1 MGIQKIIMSRPS
13 LAMKFMST
21 APSSLHVRSGHK
33 HAMTTLKEAVSR
45 TTAYPQFLEECGVE
59 LPANPSFEDFEQLP
73 VIDKKSYVERFR
85 LLERVLDG
93 RLDTGYTL
101 ETSSGHSGAVHYWP
115 RTAEEDE
122 IFPTY
127 MEFAFRQ
134 FYGIGQKTTLVIISL
149 ALGTWTSGEKM
160 SQALRQIAATGRY
173 RMTVVSPGT
182 DVEEILRIVQEIS
195 PSYDQTV
202 LVGYPPFVKHV
213 LDQGEALG
221 MDWKDYRMR
230 LGLGGEGYSEEW
242 RSFMSERIGVDPDR
256 DLLAVSGGYGAADL
270 GMSVGREYPLTVLI
284 RRLASRDRGLA
295 AALFSH
301 GVPNLLQYSP
311 TRMYVEEIGGELVFT
326 ARAGIPLVRYNIHD
340 SGGVLAFDHVMEML
354 SDFGYEPAQ
363 LLSSIGYSTKH
374 VWRLP
379 FFYCYGRSDGTVSV
393 CGALVYPEHVS
404 AALSLAKDTAVLGY
418 KSEVATDDSFGQE
431 FHVHLEMRG
440 DVVEADIPTMARA
453 YRSVLFDGLQAVN
466 PEYADASKRRARG
479 VVPIVHIHRVGEG
492 PFAADVGTI
501 KHRYTT

>member
-1 MGIQKIIMSRPS
+1 MGVQKFVMSNPG
-13 LAMKFMST
+13 LAMKFMSK
-21 APSSLHVRSGHK
+21 APSSLHVRSGQK
-33 HAMTTLKEAVSR
+33 HAVATLGDALHR
-45 TTAYPQFLEECGVE
+45 TTAYPRFLEEQGVT
-59 LPANPSFEDFEQLP
+59 LPSKPAFEDFEQLP
-73 VIDKKSYVERFR
+73 LIDKRSYVGRFP
-85 LLERVLDG
+85 LLDRVLDG
-93 RLDTGYTL
+93 RLDAGYTL
-101 ETSSGHSGAVHYWP
+101 ETSSGHSGDVHYWP

-122 IFPTY
+122 MFPTY

-134 FYGIGQKTTLVIISL
+134 FYGIGENSTLIIISL

-160 SQALRQIAATGRY
+160 SQALRQIAAGGRY

-195 PSYDQTV
+195 PHYERTV

-213 LDQGEALG
+213 LDEGEARG

-242 RSFMSERIGVDPDR
+242 RTFMSERIGVDPDR

-284 RRLASRDRGLA
+284 RRLASKDRGLA
-295 AALFSH
+295 AALFSR

-311 TRMYVEEIGGELVFT
+311 TRMYVEEVDGELVFT

-354 SDFGYEPAQ
+354 GDFGYEPAQ
-363 LLSSIGYSTKH
+363 LLSNIGYSPEH

-393 CGALVYPEHVS
+393 CGALVYPEHLS
-404 AALSLAKDTAVLGY
+404 AALSLARDTAVLGF
-418 KSEVATDDSFGQE
+418 KAEVVTDPGFGQG
-431 FHVHLEMRG
+431 FHIHLEMRG
-440 DVVEADIPTMARA
+440 EITDADGELLART
-453 YRSVLFDGLQAVN
+453 YQTSLFEGLQTVN

-479 VVPIVHIHRVGEG
+479 VVPIVHVHRAGAG

>member
-1 MGIQKIIMSRPS
+1 MGIQKVIMSNPS

-21 APSSLHVRSGHK
+21 APSSFHVRSGHR
-33 HAMTTLKEAVSR
+33 HAVATLNEAVSR
-45 TTAYPQFLEECGVE
+45 TVAYPRVLEEHGVD

-73 VIDKKSYVERFR
+73 IIDKKTYVERFG

-93 RLDTGYTL
+93 RLATGYTL
-101 ETSSGHSGAVHYWP
+101 ETSSGHSGAAHYWP
-115 RTAEEDE
+115 RTADEDE

-134 FYGIGQKTTLVIISL
+134 FYGIAEKATLIIISL

-160 SQALRQIAATGRY
+160 SQALRQIAASGRY

-182 DVEEILRIVQEIS
+182 DSDEILRIVQEIS

-213 LDQGEALG
+213 LDEGEARG

-284 RRLASRDRGLA
+284 RRLASRDRRLA

-311 TRMYVEEIGGELVFT
+311 TRMYVEEVGGELVFT

-340 SGGVLAFDHVMEML
+340 SGGVLGFDHVMEML
-354 SDFGYEPAQ
+354 GDFGYEPAQ
-363 LLSSIGYSTKH
+363 LLSSIGYSPEH

-404 AALSLAKDTAVLGY
+404 AALSLAKDTAVLGH
-418 KSEVATDDSFGQE
+418 KSEVVTEADFGQK
-431 FHVHLEMRG
+431 FHIHLEMR
-440 DVVEADIPTMARA
+440 ADFSDADSASMTRA
-453 YRSVLFDGLQAVN
+453 YQDSLFQGLQAVN

-479 VVPIVHIHRVGEG
+479 VVPVVHVHRVGCG
-492 PFAADVGTI
+492 PFAEDVGTI

>member
-1 MGIQKIIMSRPS
+1 MGVQKMIMSNPS
-13 LAMKFMST
+13 LAMKFMSK
-21 APSSLHVRSGHK
+21 APSSLHVRSGQK
-33 HAMTTLKEAVSR
+33 HALATIKEALR
-45 TTAYPQFLEECGVE
+45 TEAYPRLLEEWGVE
-59 LPANPSFEDFEQLP
+59 LPGNPSFEDFEQLP
-73 VIDKKSYVERFR
+73 TIDKKSYVERFP

-134 FYGIGQKTTLVIISL
+134 FYGIGEKTTLIIISL

-182 DVEEILRIVQEIS
+182 DSAEILRIVKEIS
-195 PSYDQTV
+195 PHYDQTV
-202 LVGYPPFVKHV
+202 LVGYPPFVKNV
-213 LDQGEALG
+213 LDEGEALG

-242 RSFMSERIGVDPDR
+242 RTFMSERIGVDPDR

-284 RRLASRDRGLA
+284 RRLASKDRGLA

-311 TRMYVEEIGGELVFT
+311 NRMYVEAVDGELVFT

-340 SGGVLAFDHVMEML
+340 SGGVLAFDHVMAML

-363 LLSSIGYSTKH
+363 LLSSIGYSPEH

-393 CGALVYPEHVS
+393 CGALVHPEHLS
-404 AALSLAKDTAVLGY
+404 AALSLARDTAVLSH
-418 KSEVATDDSFGQE
+418 KAEVLTDSAFSQSF
-431 FHVHLEMRG
+431 HIHLEMRG
-440 DVVEADIPTMARA
+440 EVLDADIAPLARRYQTA
-453 YRSVLFDGLQAVN
+453 LFEGLQSVN
-466 PEYADASKRRARG
+466 PEYADASKRQARG
-479 VVPIVHIHRVGEG
+479 VVPVVHIHRADAG
-492 PFAADVGTI
+492 PFANDLGTI
-501 KHRYTT
+501 KRRYTM

>member
-45 TTAYPQFLEECGVE
+45 TTAYPQFLEECGAE

-134 FYGIGQKTTLVIISL
+134 FYGIGQKTTLVIVSL

-182 DVEEILRIVQEIS
+182 DV
-195 PSYDQTV
+195 
-202 LVGYPPFVKHV
+202 
-213 LDQGEALG
+213 
-221 MDWKDYRMR
+221 
-230 LGLGGEGYSEEW
+230 
-242 RSFMSERIGVDPDR
+242 
-256 DLLAVSGGYGAADL
+256 
-270 GMSVGREYPLTVLI
+270 
-284 RRLASRDRGLA
+284 
-295 AALFSH
+295 
-301 GVPNLLQYSP
+301 
-311 TRMYVEEIGGELVFT
+311 
-326 ARAGIPLVRYNIHD
+326 
-340 SGGVLAFDHVMEML
+340 
-354 SDFGYEPAQ
+354 
-363 LLSSIGYSTKH
+363 
-374 VWRLP
+374 
-379 FFYCYGRSDGTVSV
+379 
-393 CGALVYPEHVS
+393 
-404 AALSLAKDTAVLGY
+404 
-418 KSEVATDDSFGQE
+418 
-431 FHVHLEMRG
+431 
-440 DVVEADIPTMARA
+440 
-453 YRSVLFDGLQAVN
+453 
-466 PEYADASKRRARG
+466 
-479 VVPIVHIHRVGEG
+479 
-492 PFAADVGTI
+492 
-501 KHRYTT
+501 